1 MTVFAVVIS
10 NKFIWVVYITMLF
23 NQLRRLVSVSVI
35 LNWFPFLIRNLIL
48 RDNPDCCPTQFW
60 ALK

>member
-10 NKFIWVVYITMLF
+10 NKFIWVVYITLLF

-35 LNWFPFLIRNLIL
+35 LNWFPFLIHNLIL
-48 RDNPDCCPTQFW
+48 RDNPDCCLTQFW
-60 ALK
+60 MLK